1 MRGRNES
8 NGRVS
13 RVIYNRGLAAFAFE
27 FEPHPFLS
35 ISTPWSGEKPGSNTK
50 AVAAP
55 AAEHIKSAPNG
66 AKK

>member
-8 NGRVS
+8 RGRMS

-35 ISTPWSGEKPGSNTK
+35 IATPWDGEKPGTNTK
-50 AVAAP
+50 PASSAAGRV
-55 AAEHIKSAPNG
+55 ESKPNG